1 MTFTEITLNAQ
12 AKAANATALECQRA
26 IKDCH
31 ETLEIGQYDFR
42 SDYAIKLWA
51 EIDAYRD
58 RAHALAR
65 SAK

>member
-31 ETLEIGQYDFR
+31 ETLEVGQYDVK
-42 SDYAIKLWA
+42 SQYAIKLWA

-58 RAHALAR
+58 RAHRLSR
-65 SAK
+65 AK

>member
-1 MTFTEITLNAQ
+1 MTFSDMTLNAR
-12 AKAANATALECQRA
+12 AKAANATAFQCQAA

-31 ETLEIGQYDFR
+31 DTLEIGQYDYK

-58 RAHALAR
+58 RAHALSR
-65 SAK
+65 AK